1 MDKIDKFLEFFIEN
15 IDDKRIS
22 VSKKMKYGF
31 RYYYINFMVDEDPTI
46 KNQHNSLYQYRDNM
60 EIIFDNRNKCI
71 EVFGGDENYPL
82 IVEEPILLEKWSN
95 ILEEIVS
102 ENLEDRVINIFEKT
116 LNECYNKNLY
126 RELQMKKLFKEDE
139 RL

>member
-1 MDKIDKFLEFFIEN
+1 MEKFDKFLQFFLDNIE
-15 IDDKRIS
+15 DKRIS

-31 RYYYINFMVDEDPTI
+31 RYYYINFIVDEDPT

-82 IVEEPILLEKWSN
+82 IVEDSILLEKWSN

>member
-1 MDKIDKFLEFFIEN
+1 MEKIDKFLEFFLDN

-22 VSKKMKYGF
+22 VSKKMKYGH

-46 KNQHNSLYQYRDNM
+46 QNNQNSIYQYRDNM
-60 EIIFDNRNKCI
+60 EIIFDNRNECI
-71 EVFGGDENYPL
+71 EIYGGDENNTL
-82 IVEEPILLEKWSN
+82 IVEDKLLLEKWSK
-95 ILEEIVS
+95 ILEEVVNKDL
-102 ENLEDRVINIFEKT
+102 ENRVVNIFEKT

-139 RL
+139 SL

>member
-1 MDKIDKFLEFFIEN
+1 MEKFDKFLQFFLDNIE
-15 IDDKRIS
+15 DKRIS

-31 RYYYINFMVDEDPTI
+31 RYYYINFIVDEDPTI